1 MQNGVYRHYKGKL
14 YYVVGVARQTETNEE
29 LVIYI
34 PLYRHQDGGIPLQA
48 RPKTMFSGM
57 VDLADGP
64 ALASLLLARKF
75 RRRAIIHEPNFRSD
89 PCLSA

>member
-64 ALASLLLARKF
+64 AHRFTFIGAEIPKAGNN
-75 RRRAIIHEPNFRSD
+75 P
-89 PCLSA
+89 